1 MKLVRFGERGAER
14 PGVIDAEGGLR
25 NVFADV
31 PDWTGMT
38 IGDAVLLDTVRAR
51 IGTYPVI
58 DGNPRLG
65 PPIANVGKIIGC
77 ALTYGKHAQ
86 EAGLETPKEP
96 MFMLTSRTA
105 INGPFDD
112 VIIPRGGTELDWEA
126 ELVVVLGK
134 GGAYIPVEEAMDHV
148 AGYCVGNDVSER
160 QFQLERGT
168 QWTKGKSADTLKPIG
183 PWLVTKDAVPDPNAL
198 DISITINGKIRQ
210 SSNTGDMVF
219 SIAELISNIS
229 QYLTWEAGDLMFT
242 GTPPGVGYGMTPQT
256 YMKPG
261 DIMEPAIA
269 GLGAQRSVIRA
280 YDDTL

>member
-1 MKLVRFGERGAER
+1 MKLIRFGLKGHEK
-14 PGVIDAEGGLR
+14 PGVIDVRGVIR
-25 NVFADV
+25 DV
-31 PDWTGMT
+31 SSLIADWTGDT
-38 IGDAVLLDTVRAR
+38 IGNAERLIKPQDLSSFPEIAPSV
-51 IGTYPVI
+51 
-58 DGNPRLG
+58 RLG
-65 PPIANVGKIIGC
+65 PPIGNVGKIIGC

-134 GGAYIPVEEAMDHV
+134 GGNYIPVETAMDHV

-183 PWLVTKDAVPDPNAL
+183 PWLVTKSEIPNPNDL
-198 DISITINGKIRQ
+198 DISIQINGVTRQ

-229 QYLTWEAGDLMFT
+229 NYVRWEAGDLMFT
-242 GTPPGVGYGMTPQT
+242 GTPPGVGYGMNPQL
-256 YMKPG
+256 YMRAG
-261 DIMEPAIA
+261 DIMEPRIA
-269 GLGAQRSVIRA
+269 GLGMQRSHIVD
-280 YDDTL
+280 YNG

>member
-1 MKLVRFGERGAER
+1 MKLIRFGLKGHEK
-14 PGVIDAEGGLR
+14 PGVIDVKGVIR
-25 NVFADV
+25 DV
-31 PDWTGMT
+31 SSLIADWTGDT
-38 IGDAVLLDTVRAR
+38 IGNAERLIKPQDLSSFSEIAPSV
-51 IGTYPVI
+51 
-58 DGNPRLG
+58 RLG
-65 PPIANVGKIIGC
+65 PPIGNVGKIIGC

-134 GGAYIPVEEAMDHV
+134 GGNYIPVETAMDHV

-183 PWLVTKDAVPDPNAL
+183 PWLVTKSEIPNPNDL
-198 DISITINGKIRQ
+198 DISIQINGVTRQ

-229 QYLTWEAGDLMFT
+229 NYVRWEAGDLMFT
-242 GTPPGVGYGMTPQT
+242 GTPPGVGYGMNPQL
-256 YMKPG
+256 YMRVG
-261 DIMEPAIA
+261 DIMEPRIA
-269 GLGAQRSVIRA
+269 GLGMQRSHIVD
-280 YDDTL
+280 YNG

>member
-1 MKLVRFGERGAER
+1 MKLIRFGDKGQEK
-14 PGVIDAEGGLR
+14 PGVVDNQNIWR
-25 NVFADV
+25 DV
-31 PDWTGMT
+31 SSIVSDWTGET
-38 IGDAVLLDTVRAR
+38 IGNASAILAKQDLSALPEIDKALR
-51 IGTYPVI
+51 IGAPI
-58 DGNPRLG
+58 D
-65 PPIANVGKIIGC
+65 NVGKIIGC

-86 EAGLETPKEP
+86 EAGLETPNEP

-134 GGAYIPVEEAMDHV
+134 GGSYIPVENAMDHV

-183 PWLVTKDAVPDPNAL
+183 PWLVTKDDIPNPNEL
-198 DISITINGKIRQ
+198 DISIQINGETRQ
-210 SSNTGDMVF
+210 SSHTGDMVF
-219 SIAELISNIS
+219 TVAELISNIS
-229 QYLTWEAGDLMFT
+229 QYLRWEAGDLMFT
-242 GTPPGVGYGMTPQT
+242 GTPPGVGYGMKPQL

-261 DIMEPAIA
+261 DIMEPSIE
-269 GLGAQRSVIRA
+269 GLGQQRSKIVS
-280 YDDTL
+280 YE

>member
-1 MKLVRFGERGAER
+1 MKLIRFGLKGHEK
-14 PGVIDAEGGLR
+14 PGVIDAQGVIR
-25 NVFADV
+25 DV
-31 PDWTGMT
+31 SSLIADWTGDT
-38 IGDAVLLDTVRAR
+38 IGNAERLIKPQDLSSFPEIAPSV
-51 IGTYPVI
+51 
-58 DGNPRLG
+58 RLG
-65 PPIANVGKIIGC
+65 PPIGNVGKIIGC

-134 GGAYIPVEEAMDHV
+134 GGNYIPVETAMDHV

-183 PWLVTKDAVPDPNAL
+183 PWLVTKSEIPNPNDL
-198 DISITINGKIRQ
+198 DISIQINGVTRQ

-229 QYLTWEAGDLMFT
+229 NYVRWEAGDLMFT
-242 GTPPGVGYGMTPQT
+242 GTPPGVGYGMNPQL
-256 YMKPG
+256 YMRAG
-261 DIMEPAIA
+261 DIMEPRIA
-269 GLGAQRSVIRA
+269 GLGMQRSHIVD
-280 YDDTL
+280 YNG

>member
-1 MKLVRFGERGAER
+1 MKLVRFGPKGSENAGILG
-14 PGVIDAEGGLR
+14 PDNILR
-25 NVFADV
+25 DV
-31 PDWTGMT
+31 SALIADWTGET
-38 IGDAVLLDTVRAR
+38 LSDDILSKIQAQTLTDFPA
-51 IGTYPVI
+51 I
-58 DGNPRLG
+58 DSKIRLG
-65 PPIANVGKIIGC
+65 PPIGNIGKIIGC

-134 GGAYIPVEEAMDHV
+134 GGSYITVEDAMDHV

-183 PWLVTKDAVPDPNAL
+183 PWLVTKDEIPNPNVL
-198 DISITINGKIRQ
+198 DISIKINGEIRQ
-210 SSNTGDMVF
+210 SSNTADMVF
-219 SIAELISNIS
+219 TIAELISNIS
-229 QYLTWEAGDLMFT
+229 NYVRWEAGDLMFT
-242 GTPPGVGYGMTPQT
+242 GTPPGVGYGMKPPL

-261 DIMEPAIA
+261 DIMEPSIQ
-269 GLGAQRSVIRA
+269 GLGSHRSKIVA
-280 YDDTL
+280 YHE

>member
-1 MKLVRFGERGAER
+1 MKLIRFGNKGQEK
-14 PGVIDAEGGLR
+14 PGVVDDQNIWR
-25 NVFADV
+25 DV
-31 PDWTGMT
+31 SSIVADWTGET
-38 IGDAVLLDTVRAR
+38 VGNANSLLAGHNLSTLHEIAAS
-51 IGTYPVI
+51 T
-58 DGNPRLG
+58 RLG
-65 PPIANVGKIIGC
+65 APIGNVGKIIGC

-86 EAGLETPKEP
+86 EAGLETPTEP

-112 VIIPRGGTELDWEA
+112 VIMPRGGTELDWEA

-134 GGAYIPVEEAMDHV
+134 GGSYIPVENAMDHV

-183 PWLVTKDAVPDPNAL
+183 PWIVTKDDIPNPNEL
-198 DISITINGKIRQ
+198 DISIQINGKTRQ

-219 SIAELISNIS
+219 TIAELISNIS
-229 QYLTWEAGDLMFT
+229 QYLRWEAGDLMFT
-242 GTPPGVGYGMTPQT
+242 GTPPGVGYGMKPQL

-261 DIMEPAIA
+261 DIMEPSIA
-269 GLGAQRSVIRA
+269 GLGTQRSKIVS
-280 YDDTL
+280 YE

>member
-1 MKLVRFGERGAER
+1 MKLIRFGNKGQEK
-14 PGVIDAEGGLR
+14 PGVIDNQNIWR
-25 NVFADV
+25 DV
-31 PDWTGMT
+31 SSIVADWTGET
-38 IGDAVLLDTVRAR
+38 VGNASAILAKQDLSALPEIDASL
-51 IGTYPVI
+51 
-58 DGNPRLG
+58 RLG
-65 PPIANVGKIIGC
+65 PPIGNVGKIIGC

-86 EAGLETPKEP
+86 EAGLETPSEP

-134 GGAYIPVEEAMDHV
+134 GGSYIPIEDAMDHV

-183 PWLVTKDAVPDPNAL
+183 PWLVTKDDIPNPNEL
-198 DISITINGKIRQ
+198 DISIRINGKTRQ
-210 SSNTGDMVF
+210 SSHTGDMVF
-219 SIAELISNIS
+219 TVAELISNIS
-229 QYLTWEAGDLMFT
+229 QYLRWEAGDLMFT
-242 GTPPGVGYGMTPQT
+242 GTPPGVGYGMKPQL

-261 DIMEPAIA
+261 DIMEPSIA
-269 GLGAQRSVIRA
+269 GLGTQRSKIIS
-280 YDDTL
+280 YD

>member
-1 MKLVRFGERGAER
+1 MKLIRFGLKGHEK
-14 PGVIDAEGGLR
+14 PGVIDVKGVIR
-25 NVFADV
+25 DV
-31 PDWTGMT
+31 SSLIADWTGDT
-38 IGDAVLLDTVRAR
+38 IGNAERLIKPQDLSSFPEIAPSV
-51 IGTYPVI
+51 
-58 DGNPRLG
+58 RLG
-65 PPIANVGKIIGC
+65 PPIGNVGKIIGC

-134 GGAYIPVEEAMDHV
+134 GGSYIPVETAMEHV
-148 AGYCVGNDVSER
+148 SGYCVGNDVSER

-183 PWLVTKDAVPDPNAL
+183 PWLVTKSEIPNPNDL
-198 DISITINGKIRQ
+198 DISIQINGVTRQ

-229 QYLTWEAGDLMFT
+229 NYIRWEAGDLMFT
-242 GTPPGVGYGMTPQT
+242 GTPPGVGYGMKPQL
-256 YMKPG
+256 YMRAG
-261 DIMEPAIA
+261 DIMEPRIA
-269 GLGAQRSVIRA
+269 GLGMQRSHIVD
-280 YDDTL
+280 YNG